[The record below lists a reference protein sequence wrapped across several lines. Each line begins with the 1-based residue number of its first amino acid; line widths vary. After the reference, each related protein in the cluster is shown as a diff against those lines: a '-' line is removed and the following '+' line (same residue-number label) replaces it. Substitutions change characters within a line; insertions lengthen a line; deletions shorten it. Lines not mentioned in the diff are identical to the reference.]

1 MSGYQTFNQWKRIEE
16 FADKLGFRIGNPR
29 HGWGSTDSGDMV
41 AIFPKGEELPV
52 YTRDAEIF
60 AGTFSQL
67 NVFLAGWERAQSY
80 DMMLRLSDEKKRK
93 RAEDKERERQRLAK
107 ERLEKK
113 QMFAILANKKL
124 PDDPIGEDNG
134 R

>member
-1 MSGYQTFNQWKRIEE
+1 MSGYSTFNQWKRIEE
-16 FADKLGFRIGNPR
+16 FADKLGFRIGNPK
-29 HGWGSTDSGDMV
+29 HGWGSTDSSDMV

-60 AGTFSQL
+60 CGTFSQL
-67 NVFLAGWERAQSY
+67 QVFLTGWERAQRY
-80 DMMLRLSDEKKRK
+80 DMMLRLTDDKKRK

-113 QMFAILANKKL
+113 QMFAILANKEVPNNDL
-124 PDDPIGEDNG
+124 VPQTV
-134 R
+134 